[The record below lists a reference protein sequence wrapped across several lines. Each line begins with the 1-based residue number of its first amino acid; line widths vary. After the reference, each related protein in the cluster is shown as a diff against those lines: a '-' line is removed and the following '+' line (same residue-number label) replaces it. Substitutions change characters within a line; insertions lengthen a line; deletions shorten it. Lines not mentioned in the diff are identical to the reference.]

1 MSQALYGRPA
11 ATGCCYPPLIQ
22 FLFRLCITGVVRVVT
37 HFSPVTANAS
47 TIATQENSNLA
58 LISVT
63 ALKRRMSGGS
73 GGGGRRLSIPLADRE
88 HALHDKDIDDT
99 LHDTSLLRTQMKLV
113 EKKDFTN
120 EASFNPRR
128 ICINVTFSP

>member
-1 MSQALYGRPA
+1 MLASAQ
-11 ATGCCYPPLIQ
+11 Q
-22 FLFRLCITGVVRVVT
+22 WFRDINDANNIIVT
-37 HFSPVTANAS
+37 R
-47 TIATQENSNLA
+47 ENSNLA
-58 LISVT
+58 SISVT

-73 GGGGRRLSIPLADRE
+73 GGGGGRRLSIPLSDRE

-120 EASFNPRR
+120 EARFPQLGRKSLNLRPF
-128 ICINVTFSP
+128 FSSS

>member
-1 MSQALYGRPA
+1 M
-11 ATGCCYPPLIQ
+11 
-22 FLFRLCITGVVRVVT
+22 
-37 HFSPVTANAS
+37 
-47 TIATQENSNLA
+47 
-58 LISVT
+58 T

-73 GGGGRRLSIPLADRE
+73 ARRLSIPLADRE

-120 EASFNPRR
+120 EARMPENNMYYPFCCIHLENDVSVVPSFT
-128 ICINVTFSP
+128 VEE